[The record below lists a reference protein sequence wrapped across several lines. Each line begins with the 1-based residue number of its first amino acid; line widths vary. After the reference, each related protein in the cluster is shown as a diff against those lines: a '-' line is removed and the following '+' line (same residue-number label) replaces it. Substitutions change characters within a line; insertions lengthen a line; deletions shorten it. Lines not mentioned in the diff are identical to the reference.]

1 LKILVTGGAGFIG
14 SHVVDAFINLGHEVV
29 VIDNLSSG
37 RRENLNP
44 AAKFYELS
52 IRDESLSAIF
62 EQEKPE
68 IVDHHAAQIEVRKST
83 DDPVFDAEENI
94 LGSLNVIANSLRSGV
109 KRIIYASSGGA
120 VYGDPEY
127 LPADEKHPVNPVSQY
142 GVSKHAVEHYLYL
155 YGILHGLDYMILRYA
170 NVYGPRQNP
179 HGEAGVIAIF
189 AAQMLSGQPSTIF
202 GTGDKTRDYIHVS
215 DIVTAN
221 ILALEKEKN
230 AIYNIGTGVETSDQ
244 EIFDTLAKVLGY
256 SGTPVYA
263 PVRKGEV
270 YRICLNTDKA
280 RQGLGWSSMI
290 ALKEGMEQ
298 TAEYYRTLAM
308 SSPPK

>member
-1 LKILVTGGAGFIG
+1 MKILVTGGAGFIG

-37 RRENLNP
+37 RRENLNS

-52 IRDESLSAIF
+52 IRDDSLSAIF

-68 IVDHHAAQIEVRKST
+68 IVNHHAAQIEVRKST
-83 DDPVFDAEENI
+83 NDPVFDAEENI
-94 LGSLNVIANSLRSGV
+94 LGSLNVIANSIRSGV
-109 KRIIYASSGGA
+109 KRIIYSSSGGA

-155 YGILHGLDYMILRYA
+155 YGVLHGLDYMILRYA

-189 AAQMLSGQPSTIF
+189 AAQMLSGQRPTIF
-202 GTGDKTRDYIHVS
+202 GPGDKTRDYIHVS

-244 EIFDTLAKVLGY
+244 EIFDTLARVLGY

-280 RQGLGWSSMI
+280 RQGLGWSSTI
-290 ALKEGMEQ
+290 ALEEGMEQ
-298 TAEYYRTLAM
+298 TAEYYRSLAR
-308 SSPPK
+308 SSPPE

>member
-1 LKILVTGGAGFIG
+1 
-14 SHVVDAFINLGHEVV
+14 VVDALINLGHEVV

-68 IVDHHAAQIEVRKST
+68 IVNHHAAQIEVRKST

-94 LGSLNVIANSLRSGV
+94 LGSLNVIVNSLRSGV

-155 YGILHGLDYMILRYA
+155 YSVLHGIEHIILRYA

-189 AAQMLSGQPSTIF
+189 AALMLSGQRPSIF
-202 GTGDKTRDYIHVS
+202 GPGDKTRDYIHVS
-215 DIVTAN
+215 DIVKAN

-256 SGTPVYA
+256 SGTPIYA
-263 PVRKGEV
+263 PVRTGEV
-270 YRICLNTDKA
+270 YRICLNTDNA
-280 RQGLGWSSMI
+280 RQELGWSSKI
-290 ALKEGMEQ
+290 ALEEGMEQ
-298 TAEYYRTLAM
+298 TAEYYRALAR